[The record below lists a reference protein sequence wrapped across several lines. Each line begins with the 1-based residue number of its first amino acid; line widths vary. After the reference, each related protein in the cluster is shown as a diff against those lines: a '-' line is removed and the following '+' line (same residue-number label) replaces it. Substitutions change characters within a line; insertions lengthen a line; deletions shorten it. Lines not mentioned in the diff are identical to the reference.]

1 MSFIIFIVT
10 IQPITFLFAH
20 RFDFYFLWNKAK
32 FIGYY
37 SKGDN
42 TLDRVLKAS
51 PRLFSGFLL
60 IKDRKDSVLN
70 HFQIM
75 QQDTFIFRRVS
86 NGTHSVWLKAY
97 PWSQHLAYH
106 CPVMKVGLRLTLG
119 SHNSL
124 FADNSNKCIALSVVT
139 CHEFPS
145 YLHLPLKTEQN
156 VERILS
162 T

>member
-1 MSFIIFIVT
+1 MSFSIFIVP

-20 RFDFYFLWNKAK
+20 RFDFAFLWNKAK

-42 TLDRVLKAS
+42 ILDRVLIAS
-51 PRLFSGFLL
+51 PRFSSGFLL

-86 NGTHSVWLKAY
+86 NGLHSVWLKAY
-97 PWSQHLAYH
+97 PWSQHLVYH
-106 CPVMKVGLRLTLG
+106 CPVLKVGLRLTLG
-119 SHNSL
+119 SQNSL
-124 FADNSNKCIALSVVT
+124 FADNSNKFVSLNLSLVMNYPYIYT
-139 CHEFPS
+139 
-145 YLHLPLKTEQN
+145 YL
-156 VERILS
+156 
-162 T
+162 